1 VKEPPEDLLL
11 MTIVGRMLLPEQR
24 IASYSV
30 EVSVILR
37 AERPEFEKIA
47 FQDWLRIE
55 GHPSELH

>member
-1 VKEPPEDLLL
+1 
-11 MTIVGRMLLPEQR
+11 MLLPEQR
-24 IASYSV
+24 IAGYSV